1 MLFRLMLLFTLVPLV
16 ELSLLIE
23 LGRRIGL
30 GATIAIVIITGILGA
45 YLAKYEG
52 FRIIFRIRRELSAG
66 RLPTEELL
74 DGVIILSGGLL
85 LLTPGLITDAIGFL
99 ALIPLTRSHIKR
111 YLKRKFKQKIDSK
124 QIHTFYTV
132 DDDSVS

>member
-1 MLFRLMLLFTLVPLV
+1 MLLRLILLFTVIPLI

-30 GATIAIVIITGILGA
+30 GSTIAIVIVTGIAGA

-52 FRIIFRIRRELSAG
+52 FRVIFRIRQELSSG
-66 RLPTEELL
+66 HLPAEELL

-85 LLTPGLITDAIGFL
+85 LLTPGLMTDAVGFL
-99 ALIPLTRSHIKR
+99 ALIPFTRSYIKR
-111 YLKRKFKQKIDSK
+111 YLKSKFKQKIDS
-124 QIHTFYTV
+124 QEIHTFYTIE
-132 DDDSVS
+132 DDSVS

>member
-1 MLFRLMLLFTLVPLV
+1 MLLRLILLFTLVPLI

-23 LGRRIGL
+23 LGRHIGL
-30 GATIAIVIITGILGA
+30 GSTIAIVLVTGIIGA

-52 FRIIFRIRRELSAG
+52 FKVISGIRQELGAG
-66 RLPTEELL
+66 KIPAEGLI
-74 DGVIILSGGLL
+74 DGVIILAGGLL
-85 LLTPGLITDAIGFL
+85 LLTPGLLTDSIGFL
-99 ALIPLTRSHIKR
+99 ALIPVTRNHLKQ

-124 QIHTFYTV
+124 EIHSFYTI

>member
-1 MLFRLMLLFTLVPLV
+1 MLLFTLVPLV

-85 LLTPGLITDAIGFL
+85 LLTPGLMTDAIGFL
-99 ALIPLTRSHIKR
+99 ALIPPTRSYIKR

-124 QIHTFYTV
+124 QIHTYYTI

>member
-1 MLFRLMLLFTLVPLV
+1 MLFRLILLFTVIPLI

-23 LGRRIGL
+23 LGSRIGL
-30 GATIAIVIITGILGA
+30 GSTIAIVIITGILGA

-52 FRIIFRIRRELSAG
+52 FRIFFRIRQELSAG
-66 RLPTEELL
+66 HLPAEELL

-111 YLKRKFKQKIDSK
+111 FLKRKFKQKMDSNE
-124 QIHTFYTV
+124 IHTFYTI
-132 DDDSVS
+132 DDH